1 MLTIDTTI
9 EWLGKFNEKI
19 QENKAYLSELDGPI
33 GDGDHGANMAPG
45 GAVKIERQISNNE
58 SIGSF
63 KLWKCLRNL

>member
-19 QENKAYLSELDGPI
+19 QENKAYLSELDG
-33 GDGDHGANMAPG
+33 
-45 GAVKIERQISNNE
+45 R
-58 SIGSF
+58 IGSF

>member
-45 GAVKIERQISNNE
+45 VG
-58 SIGSF
+58 
-63 KLWKCLRNL
+63 CLKQ